1 MILDLTNKLVCFYL
15 KFDRYTNGYHGK
27 EKNCQFTLLFI
38 LSFIGQFINPVGGK
52 GIGLREGKG
61 VSLF

>member
-27 EKNCQFTLLFI
+27 EKNCQFTLLFL
-38 LSFIGQFINPVGGK
+38 LSFIGQFVNPVGGK
-52 GIGLREGKG
+52 GE
-61 VSLF
+61 SLF